1 MATVEATSIHEE
13 VHPDYTLVIN
23 ELVKVRDCLDGSPEV
38 KRKGYKYLP
47 HPSQIDTESKE
58 QQLRY
63 KEYISGAEFEP
74 YPEQT
79 RRTLLGKMRIGNTT
93 VELPEKVS
101 YLEQNADGDGMSL
114 KGAVE
119 FSASNVLA
127 MKWHVL
133 VADYQGLSDVDLNS
147 ISIADVEAQNPR
159 ASIKQYTRENV
170 VNWHFDRIN
179 GAMQLRFIMLLERGT
194 EFSQDNFLHQNVE
207 SYLVLALDENGH
219 YYQQKIVYGTSG
231 KQEGE
236 RSYVTVNGSPLK
248 WLPVVIVADEEMSH
262 GIFSRGMG
270 FLHPICDATLHRYR
284 VSAVY
289 KETQRSLVPTRY
301 TSGWKKIDKEIFGEI
316 NGRDYQVTGGY
327 GVNNY
332 PGEVK
337 VGVLSAEANM
347 QDFQWYF
354 VESEKRIRALGGA
367 SDKSGAMTATEAEIS
382 ASDQNAL
389 LETVADNSE
398 NGWKRAVSYCAM
410 FEGVW
415 PPEAVETSLDQIT
428 IDLPRDFAS
437 PRLTTDEVRVLIEL
451 KMNGDIS
458 QQELHRQIANGG
470 WLISDV
476 ESMMQELENAGPIIG
491 SNRDQ

>member
-1 MATVEATSIHEE
+1 MATTEAATISEE
-13 VHPDYTLVIN
+13 VHPDYTVGIN
-23 ELVKVRDCLDGSPEV
+23 ELTKVRDCLEGSPEI
-38 KRKGYKYLP
+38 KRKGYRYLP
-47 HPSQIDTESKE
+47 HPSQIDTESNE
-58 QQLRY
+58 QKLRY
-63 KEYISGAEFEP
+63 KEYIAGAEFEP

-93 VELPEKVS
+93 VELPDRIS
-101 YLEQNADGDGMSL
+101 YLEQNVDGDGMSL

-119 FSASNVLA
+119 FAASNVLS

-133 VADYQGLSDVDLNS
+133 VADYQGLSDVDLNA
-147 ISIADVEAQNPR
+147 ISIADLEAQNPR
-159 ASIKQYTRENV
+159 SSIKQYTRENV

-194 EFSQDNFLHQNVE
+194 EFNQDSFMHQNVE
-207 SYLVLALDENGH
+207 SFLVLALDENGD
-219 YYQQKIVYGTSG
+219 YYQQKIVYGTDG

-248 WLPVVIVADEEMSH
+248 WLPVSIVADEEMSH

-289 KETQRSLVPTRY
+289 KETQRSLVPTKF
-301 TSGWKKIDKEIFGEI
+301 TKGWKTIDKDIFKEI

-332 PGEVK
+332 PNSVE

-347 QDFQWYF
+347 DDFHWYF
-354 VESEKRIRALGGA
+354 TESDKRIRMLGGT
-367 SDKSGAMTATEAEIS
+367 SDKAGAMTATEAEI
-382 ASDQNAL
+382 AAADQNAL

-398 NGWKRAVSYCAM
+398 NSWKRAISYCAM

-415 PPEAVETSLDQIT
+415 QPEAVESSLDQIT
-428 IDLPRDFAS
+428 LDLPRDFAS
-437 PRLTTDEVRVLIEL
+437 PRLTTDEVRTLIEL

-458 QQELHRQIANGG
+458 QPELHRQLENGG

-476 ESMMQELENAGPIIG
+476 DSMMQEMENQGPLIG
-491 SNRDQ
+491 NNDGL